1 MEYCP
6 WCGGEQSWPPYDHF
20 EGVCPHCDGGVDDS
34 MDFCIWCG
42 GDATG
47 QDLIRPAVDRVRE
60 LLRRARMPAWDYRI
74 LVRPGVSGVD
84 PEYPKIV
91 EVRRRYVQSDDVPWP
106 AVIGLIAH
114 ELGHSFLFQN
124 RRFARSAG
132 FRRVFGDIDKPYKGV
147 DESWVSFRRRSVPAT
162 PADHVTA
169 YAATHPLEDFA
180 ETFRYY
186 VVRSGRLRDLL
197 AELGRKRKGVV
208 VYEKFLTLDR
218 YLERLRAGGR

>member
-91 EVRRRYVQSDDVPWP
+91 EVRRR
-106 AVIGLIAH
+106 
-114 ELGHSFLFQN
+114 
-124 RRFARSAG
+124 FARSAG

-162 PADHVTA
+162 PANHVTA